1 MASVDD
7 SYDTYD
13 GGISRRRVLKDVAT
27 AAIGGGVV
35 TLAGGSAIAAS
46 APAVQTGS
54 VAGRRYRA
62 FVKFAARPAS
72 VEELTLR
79 PLGERQVLV
88 RTEASQC
95 CYTVTS
101 AALGSQA
108 PQQATVLGHGGV
120 GLVEAIGPGV
130 QRVRVG
136 DRIFMALTAQCGECY
151 ACMRGRADKCMNS
164 GAASRIHVADMQ
176 DGTPVYT
183 TSGGMAELNVITE
196 ARAVPIFTDLPATE
210 LALLHCSGI
219 CGLGTTMTLSP
230 VEPGSNVTVFG
241 CGLLGLSAVQGA
253 RLKGASQIIG
263 IEPIPSRR
271 QVAMKV
277 GATTVLDP
285 NAEGD
290 NLVQRVRDL
299 CAAKSDRVWAGYG
312 NVGPDFVIEAVG
324 GDLFPPVEPA
334 GPDPTGVLPLQQAW
348 DLCSRTGSV
357 VTTGVGH
364 PPGARVSFP
373 AGQWSNGAKRHF
385 PGNMAGAN
393 AKRDL
398 PMYVRLI
405 EQGQFDAR
413 SLATSTFP
421 LERAAAAFQAA
432 ADRTTV
438 AAIVAF
444 G

>member
-1 MASVDD
+1 MTSIDD
-7 SYDTYD
+7 PYG
-13 GGISRRRVLKDVAT
+13 GGISRRRVLKD
-27 AAIGGGVV
+27 AAAAVIGGGAAA
-35 TLAGGSAIAAS
+35 LAGGTVIAA

-62 FVKFAARPAS
+62 YVKLAARPAS

-79 PLGERQVLV
+79 PLAERQILV

-95 CYTVTS
+95 CYTIT
-101 AALGSQA
+101 ANALGSQA
-108 PQQATVLGHGGV
+108 LQQATVLGHGGV
-120 GLVEAIGPGV
+120 GIVEAIGPGV

-151 ACMRGRADKCMNS
+151 ACMRGRADKCLNS
-164 GAASRIHVADMQ
+164 GNASRIHVADVA

-196 ARAVPIFTDLPATE
+196 ARAVPIFTDVPAAD
-210 LALLHCSGI
+210 LAVLHCSGI
-219 CGLGTTMTLSP
+219 CGLGTTMTLAP
-230 VEPGSNVTVFG
+230 VEPGSDVAVLG

-253 RLKGASQIIG
+253 RIKGASQIIG
-263 IEPIPSRR
+263 VEPIPARR
-271 QVAMKV
+271 QLALKV

-290 NLVQRVRDL
+290 SLVQRIRDL
-299 CAAKSDRVWAGYG
+299 CGAKSNRVWAGYG

-373 AGQWSNGAKRHF
+373 AGQWSNGAKHHL

-405 EQGQFDAR
+405 ERGQFDAQ

-421 LERAAAAFQAA
+421 FERAGAAFQAA

-438 AAIVAF
+438 AAIVTF